1 MGKEITCKNCGWQ
14 WNTSD
19 SEEYDKYVC
28 HKCGFDNT
36 TFYTSI
42 PVNNYSKGGETK
54 TKSPNYLKMFLDL

>member
-1 MGKEITCKNCGWQ
+1 M
-14 WNTSD
+14 
-19 SEEYDKYVC
+19 YVC

-54 TKSPNYLKMFLDL
+54 TKSPNYLKMFLGK